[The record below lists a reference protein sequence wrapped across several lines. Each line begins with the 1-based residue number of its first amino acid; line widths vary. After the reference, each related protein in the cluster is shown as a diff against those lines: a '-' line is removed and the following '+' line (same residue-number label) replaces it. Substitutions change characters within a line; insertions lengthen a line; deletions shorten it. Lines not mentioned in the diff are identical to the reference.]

1 MDFITVK
8 WFADDHPINAAKAS
22 ATIGAGE
29 NGVVTITAD
38 NYGTEGNDY
47 TIQVVVP
54 DAISADLDATLT
66 GNDIVVSLATDV
78 SKAADDTKNTAAL
91 IATEI
96 AKIDGI
102 TATKSG
108 NGSTPISAAIAKK
121 SLAGGLYATETP
133 VPCMMI
139 IGTDLY
145 IAPTPIGHIG
155 TGWVKVQLTAV

>member
-1 MDFITVK
+1 MDFITAK
-8 WFADDHPINAAKAS
+8 WFADDHPLNAAKAS
-22 ATIGAGE
+22 TTIGAGDH
-29 NGVVTITAD
+29 GVVTVTAD
-38 NYGTEGNDY
+38 NYGTEGNSY

-54 DAISADLDATLT
+54 DKANSNLSATLT
-66 GNDIVVSLATDV
+66 GNDIIVSLATNS

-96 AKIDGI
+96 AKIDGV

-108 NGSTPISAAIAKK
+108 DGSTAISAAVEKK
-121 SLAGGLYATETP
+121 SFEGGLYATETP
-133 VPCMMI
+133 VPCMMV

-155 TGWVKVQLTAV
+155 TGWLKVQLTAV